1 VQRAVRRKNR
11 EAGFCKKDKKPIKV
25 KAHLMKNKITLR
37 VPASTS
43 NLGSGFDAL
52 GLAIDLPLTV
62 KFEIGIAGRH
72 IRAQGEGAA
81 LLEQEQDNLL
91 LQAFD
96 RACRE
101 IGCES
106 PPLRIEMNN
115 PIPLKRGLGSS
126 GAAIVAGLVGANLL
140 LGKKLSQQQLL
151 NLANELEGH
160 SENASASLLGG
171 LTVNGAENGV
181 VKLQKFLPP
190 ENWAAA
196 AFIPD
201 LEIATHEARRVLPET
216 LPREDAVK
224 NVQRVAV
231 LVSAF
236 AKRDSSLLKFGVQD
250 WLHQPYRKVLIP
262 GFDGILAAA
271 YEAGAFAAFLSGSG
285 STLLAIGS
293 KRRAKKISLAMAQA
307 AARHHLAGR
316 AAVLK
321 FAPKGAHVVKN

>member
-1 VQRAVRRKNR
+1 MRKFLTR
-11 EAGFCKKDKKPIKV
+11 KV
-25 KAHLMKNKITLR
+25 TIR

-96 RACRE
+96 RACQE
-101 IGCES
+101 LGCES

-140 LGKKLSQQQLL
+140 CGKKLSQQQLL
-151 NLANELEGH
+151 DLANEMEGH
-160 SENASASLLGG
+160 PENASASLLGG
-171 LTVNGAENGV
+171 LTVNGSEDGV
-181 VKLQKFLPP
+181 VKLQRFLPP
-190 ENWAAA
+190 EKWVAA

-201 LEIATHEARRVLPET
+201 LEITTHEARGVLPET
-216 LPREDAVK
+216 LFREEAVK

-231 LVSAF
+231 LVAAF
-236 AKRDSSLLKFGVQD
+236 AKREPALLKFGVQD
-250 WLHQPYRKVLIP
+250 WLHQPYRKALIP
-262 GFDGILAAA
+262 GFDDFMAAA
-271 YEAGAFAAFLSGSG
+271 YAAGAFAAFLSGSG
-285 STLLAIGS
+285 STILAICS
-293 KRRAKKISLAMAQA
+293 KRNGKKISQAMAQTA
-307 AARHHLAGR
+307 AQHHLAGR

-321 FAPKGAHVVKN
+321 FAKKGAQVLKN

>member
-1 VQRAVRRKNR
+1 MRKFLKR
-11 EAGFCKKDKKPIKV
+11 
-25 KAHLMKNKITLR
+25 KITIR

-43 NLGSGFDAL
+43 NLGSGFDVL

-62 KFEIGIAGRH
+62 KFEIGIDGRH
-72 IRAQGEGAA
+72 LRAWGESAA
-81 LLEQEQDNLL
+81 IIEQEQDNLL

-101 IGCES
+101 MGCES

-140 LGKKLSQQQLL
+140 HDKKLSQQQILD
-151 NLANELEGH
+151 LANEMEGH
-160 SENASASLLGG
+160 PENASASLLGG
-171 LTVNGAENGV
+171 LTVNGAENGE
-181 VKLQKFLPP
+181 VKLQRFLLP
-190 ENWAAA
+190 ENWVAV

-216 LPREDAVK
+216 LSREEAVK

-231 LVSAF
+231 LVAAF
-236 AKRDSSLLKFGVQD
+236 AKRDPALLKFGVQD

-262 GFDGILAAA
+262 GFDHIITVA

-285 STLLAIGS
+285 STLLAIGL
-293 KRRAKKISLAMAQA
+293 KRNAKKISQAMAQA
-307 AARHHLAGR
+307 AAQYQLTGR

-321 FAPKGAHVVKN
+321 FAQKGVQVLKN

>member
-1 VQRAVRRKNR
+1 MRKFLKR
-11 EAGFCKKDKKPIKV
+11 Q
-25 KAHLMKNKITLR
+25 ITIR
-37 VPASTS
+37 IPASTS

-62 KFEIGIAGRH
+62 KFEIGITGRH
-72 IRAQGEGAA
+72 IRAVGKGAA
-81 LLEQEQDNLL
+81 LLEKEKDNLL

-115 PIPLKRGLGSS
+115 SIPLKRGLGSS
-126 GAAIVAGLVGANLL
+126 GAAIIAGLVGANLL

-151 NLANELEGH
+151 NLANEMEGH
-160 SENASASLLGG
+160 PENASASLLGG
-171 LTVNGAENGV
+171 LTVNGVENGE
-181 VKLQKFLPP
+181 VKLQRFLPP
-190 ENWAAA
+190 ENWVAA
-196 AFIPD
+196 AFIPN
-201 LEIATHEARRVLPET
+201 LEIATHEARGVLPET

-224 NVQRVAV
+224 NVQHVTV
-231 LVSAF
+231 LVAAF

-262 GFDGILAAA
+262 GFDDFLAAA
-271 YEAGAFAAFLSGSG
+271 YKAGAFAAFLSGSG
-285 STLLAIGS
+285 STVLAICE
-293 KRRAKKISLAMAQA
+293 KRHARKIAAAMAEA
-307 AARHHLAGR
+307 AIQNKLRGK

-321 FAPKGAHVVKN
+321 FANRGVK

>member
-1 VQRAVRRKNR
+1 MHKLLKR
-11 EAGFCKKDKKPIKV
+11 
-25 KAHLMKNKITLR
+25 KITIR

-52 GLAIDLPLTV
+52 GLAIDLQLTV

-72 IRAQGEGAA
+72 IRALGEGVV

-101 IGCES
+101 MGCES
-106 PPLRIEMNN
+106 PPLRIEMHN

-126 GAAIVAGLVGANLL
+126 AAAIVAGLVGANLL
-140 LGKKLSQQQLL
+140 FGRKLSQQQLL
-151 NLANELEGH
+151 DLANEIEGH
-160 SENASASLLGG
+160 PENASASLLGG
-171 LTVNGAENGV
+171 LTINGV
-181 VKLQKFLPP
+181 ENDAVKWQRFLPP
-190 ENWAAA
+190 EDWVAA

-201 LEIATHEARRVLPET
+201 REIATHDARRVLPET
-216 LPREDAVK
+216 LPRHEAVN

-231 LVSAF
+231 LVAAF
-236 AKRDSSLLKFGVQD
+236 AKRDATLLKFGVQD

-262 GFDGILAAA
+262 GFDDILAAA

-285 STLLAIGS
+285 STLLAIGT
-293 KRRAKKISLAMAQA
+293 KHNARKITQAMANA
-307 AARHHLAGR
+307 AEQNKLFGKR
-316 AAVLK
+316 AVLK
-321 FAPKGAHVVKN
+321 FAQKGVQILKN

>member
-1 VQRAVRRKNR
+1 MRS
-11 EAGFCKKDKKPIKV
+11 
-25 KAHLMKNKITLR
+25 ITLR

-43 NLGSGFDAL
+43 NLGSGFDTL

-101 IGCES
+101 IGRES

-126 GAAIVAGLVGANLL
+126 GAAIVAGLAGANLL
-140 LGKKLSQQQLL
+140 LDKKLSQQQLL
-151 NLANELEGH
+151 DLANEMEGH
-160 SENASASLLGG
+160 PENASASLLGG
-171 LTVNGAENGV
+171 LTVNGAENGE
-181 VKLQKFLPP
+181 VKLQRFLPP
-190 ENWAAA
+190 ENWVAA

-201 LEIATHEARRVLPET
+201 LEIATHEARGVLPET
-216 LPREDAVK
+216 LSREDAVK
-224 NVQRVAV
+224 NVQRAAV
-231 LVSAF
+231 LVAAF
-236 AKRDSSLLKFGVQD
+236 AKRDPALLKFGVQD

-262 GFDGILAAA
+262 GFDDILAAA

-285 STLLAIGS
+285 STLLAICS
-293 KRRAKKISLAMAQA
+293 KRNAQKISLALAQA
-307 AARHHLAGR
+307 AAQYQLTGR
-316 AAVLK
+316 ATVLK
-321 FAPKGAHVVKN
+321 FSPKGVQFLKN